1 MPALQCVYL
10 ICLLAASYTVGP
22 HFVNNSLQLSL
33 GFLFFASASACTST
47 PAPFCNSTSACTSGK
62 TLAWMAKCIS
72 CSSAF
77 NWIARK
83 WSCCHARSPSP
94 FLSFLFL
101 SLSLSIS
108 LLTSAGVSQAVTA
121 GDRKILRTGQRQMKY
136 DFRWHNLLM
145 LESAAVRM
153 GRAVRTRGG
162 QGYVVS

>member
-1 MPALQCVYL
+1 MV
-10 ICLLAASYTVGP
+10 LLSRP
-22 HFVNNSLQLSL
+22 LSL
-33 GFLFFASASACTST
+33 SLSLFSL
-47 PAPFCNSTSACTSGK
+47 P
-62 TLAWMAKCIS
+62 
-72 CSSAF
+72 
-77 NWIARK
+77 
-83 WSCCHARSPSP
+83 
-94 FLSFLFL
+94 L